1 MKDNK
6 NVKNIKKSPEKKETI
21 KFLYKVKNEAKKN
34 DIPYNLRIT
43 SYNVSNDN
51 QYSYGIR

>member
-34 DIPYNLRIT
+34 DIPYNLR
-43 SYNVSNDN
+43 NNA
-51 QYSYGIR
+51 